1 MAIGS
6 FLQIHLD
13 SMVGGEPFLVKK
25 KERKK
30 SIRLRWVRLR
40 VFFLNDGDDE
50 IDDGFLLIGGGER
63 CRRNWSRFL
72 IHFPFDFRR
81 LFLFFFISCSF
92 FFFCLEVGGDFFF
105 SIMAAVIDWFDKKT
119 NKKGE

>member
-105 SIMAAVIDWFDKKT
+105 HNGRRDRLVR
-119 NKKGE
+119 